1 MATTIGRIE
10 IRGQE
15 IPFVGKP
22 KLKLGVRKREYK
34 TDINGVTRASE
45 TLDGSESILMFDLDN
60 QNKTARDLMIDLY
73 KSLLTRDGEGTIIG
87 TVTYDLD
94 PFNPINLNGGS
105 IEDLPE
111 IEDGGTTTYTFKFN
125 SYAETL

>member
-1 MATTIGRIE
+1 MSTTIGRIE
-10 IRGQE
+10 INGQD

-34 TDINGVTRASE
+34 TDINGITRASE
-45 TLDGSESILMFDLDN
+45 TLDGSESMLMFDLDN

-94 PFNPINLNGGS
+94 TVNPINLNGGS

>member
-1 MATTIGRIE
+1 MSTTIGRIE
-10 IRGQE
+10 INGQD

-34 TDINGVTRASE
+34 TDINGITRASE
-45 TLDGSESILMFDLDN
+45 TLDGSESMLMFDLDN

-87 TVTYDLD
+87 AVTYDLD
-94 PFNPINLNGGS
+94 TVNPINLSGGS
-105 IEDLPE
+105 LEDLPE